1 MSKVKNKVTVVTG
14 ASKGIGAEIALEMA
28 KEGAK
33 VVVNYLSD
41 KNAAEALS
49 ATIIENGGTSITI
62 QADVTKAKDVQ
73 RLFEETNKNF
83 GKIDTLI
90 NNAGI
95 YKFEPLELITEEE
108 FRRQF
113 DSNVLGTILSIQE
126 ALKYFN
132 ENGGSI
138 INISSVAS
146 IKATPMTL
154 LYSATKSAVDS
165 ITRTLSKELSGRKIR
180 VNSILPGPTETSGN
194 PVLGTEMEQ
203 YIVANTPFGRV
214 GQPKDISKLSVFLA
228 SDDASWITGQKISVS
243 GGFD

>member
-33 VVVNYLSD
+33 VVINYLSD

-49 ATIIENGGTSITI
+49 AAIIESGGTSITI
-62 QADVTKAKDVQ
+62 QADVTKFKDVQ
-73 RLFEETNKNF
+73 RLFEETNKKF
-83 GKIDTLI
+83 GKIDALI
-90 NNAGI
+90 NNAGV
-95 YKFEPLELITEEE
+95 YKFEPLEMVTEEE

-113 DSNVLGTILSIQE
+113 DSNVLATILSIQE

-132 ENGGSI
+132 DNGGSI

-154 LYSATKSAVDS
+154 IYSATKSAVDS
-165 ITRTLSKELSGRKIR
+165 ITRTLSKELASRKIR
-180 VNSILPGPTETSGN
+180 VNSILPGPTETEGN
-194 PVLGTEMEQ
+194 RVLGTEMEQ

-214 GQPKDISKLSVFLA
+214 GKPADISKLSVFLA
-228 SDDASWITGQKISVS
+228 SDDASWITGQKITVS

>member
-33 VVVNYLSD
+33 VVINYLSD

-49 ATIIENGGTSITI
+49 AAIIESGGTSITI
-62 QADVTKAKDVQ
+62 QADVTKSKDVQ
-73 RLFEETNKNF
+73 RLFEETNKKF
-83 GKIDTLI
+83 GKIDALI
-90 NNAGI
+90 NNAGV
-95 YKFEPLELITEEE
+95 YKFEPLEMVTEEE

-113 DSNVLGTILSIQE
+113 DSNVLATILSIQE

-132 ENGGSI
+132 DNGGSI

-154 LYSATKSAVDS
+154 IYSATKSAVDS
-165 ITRTLSKELSGRKIR
+165 ITRTLSKELASRKIR
-180 VNSILPGPTETSGN
+180 VNSILPGPTETEGN
-194 PVLGTEMEQ
+194 RVLGTEMEQ

-214 GQPKDISKLSVFLA
+214 GKPADISKLSVFLA
-228 SDDASWITGQKISVS
+228 SDDASWITGQKITVS

>member
-49 ATIIENGGTSITI
+49 STIIKNGGTAITI
-62 QADVTKAKDVQ
+62 QADVTKSADVQ
-73 RLFEETNKNF
+73 RLFAETHKAF

-126 ALKYFN
+126 ALKYFSQ
-132 ENGGSI
+132 NGGSI

-165 ITRTLSKELSGRKIR
+165 ITRTLSKELSGRRIR
-180 VNSILPGPTETSGN
+180 VNSILPGPTETEGN
-194 PVLGTEMEQ
+194 RVLGTEMEQ
-203 YIVANTPFGRV
+203 FIVVNTPFGRV
-214 GQPKDISKLSVFLA
+214 GQPQDISKLSVFLA

>member
-1 MSKVKNKVTVVTG
+1 MSKVQNKVTVVTG

-49 ATIIENGGTSITI
+49 AAIIENGGTAIAI
-62 QADVTKAKDVQ
+62 QADVTKSEDVQ

-95 YKFEPLELITEEE
+95 YKFEPFEMITEEE

-146 IKATPMTL
+146 IKPTPMTL

-180 VNSILPGPTETSGN
+180 VNSILPGPTETEGN
-194 PVLGTEMEQ
+194 RVLGTEMEQ
-203 YIVANTPFGRV
+203 FIVANTPFGRV
-214 GQPKDISKLSVFLA
+214 GHPKDISKLSVFLA

>member
-1 MSKVKNKVTVVTG
+1 MSKLKNKVTVVTG
-14 ASKGIGAEIALEMA
+14 ASKGIGAEIAVEMA

-33 VVVNYLSD
+33 VVINYLSD
-41 KNAAEALS
+41 KKAAEAIS
-49 ATIIENGGTSITI
+49 ASILNNGGQSIII
-62 QADVTKAKDVQ
+62 QADVSKSEDVQ
-73 RLFEETNKNF
+73 RLFEETHKAF

-95 YKFEPLELITEEE
+95 YKFEPLEMVTEAEY
-108 FRRQF
+108 RRQF
-113 DSNVLGTILSIQE
+113 DSNVLSTILCSQE
-126 ALKYFN
+126 ALNYFN

-165 ITRTLSKELSGRKIR
+165 ITRTLSKELSGKRIR
-180 VNSILPGPTETSGN
+180 VNSILPGPTETDGN
-194 PVLGTEMEQ
+194 RVLGTEMESF
-203 YIVANTPFGRV
+203 IVANTPFGRV
-214 GQPKDISKLSVFLA
+214 GKPNDISKLSVFLC
-228 SDDASWITGQKISVS
+228 SDDASWITGQKITVS

>member
-1 MSKVKNKVTVVTG
+1 MSKVQNKVTVVTG

-33 VVVNYLSD
+33 VVINYLSD
-41 KNAAEALS
+41 QNAAETLCAK
-49 ATIIENGGTSITI
+49 IIKSGGTALTI
-62 QADVTKAKDVQ
+62 QADVTKSEEVQ
-73 RLFEETNKNF
+73 RLFAETHRKF

-90 NNAGI
+90 NNAGV

-113 DSNVLGTILSIQE
+113 DSNVLGTLLSIQE

-132 ENGGSI
+132 DNGGSI
-138 INISSVAS
+138 VNISSVAS
-146 IKATPMTL
+146 IKATPMTV

-165 ITRTLSKELSGRKIR
+165 ITRTLSKELSGKKIR
-180 VNSILPGPTETSGN
+180 VNSILPGPTETEGN

-203 YIVANTPFGRV
+203 YIVANTPLGRV
-214 GQPKDISKLSVFLA
+214 GAPKDISKLSVFLA